1 MTYMTY
7 IINKTIGINTMI
19 VSVDEMKNYLRVDY
33 SDDDAL
39 IEKMIESSE
48 KLCEDIA
55 RLSFDEIND
64 LKTIKIAVMY
74 SVAFMYEHR
83 ENADY
88 HALTI
93 SLRSLLEGDRKSV
106 F

>member
-1 MTYMTY
+1 MTY

-48 KLCEDIA
+48 RLCEDIA
-55 RLSFDEIND
+55 RLCFDETND

>member
-48 KLCEDIA
+48 RLCEDIA

>member
-1 MTYMTY
+1 MTY

>member
-1 MTYMTY
+1 
-7 IINKTIGINTMI
+7 MI

-48 KLCEDIA
+48 RLCEDIA

-74 SVAFMYEHR
+74 SVAFMYENR

>member
-1 MTYMTY
+1 
-7 IINKTIGINTMI
+7 MI
-19 VSVDEMKNYLRVDY
+19 VSVDEMRKYLRVDY
-33 SDDDAL
+33 SDDDDL
-39 IEKMIESSE
+39 IENMIQSSE

-64 LKTIKIAVMY
+64 LDKVKIAVMY
-74 SVAFMYEHR
+74 SVAYMYEHR
-83 ENADY
+83 EEADY

-93 SLRSLLEGDRKSV
+93 SLRSFLEGARKSV

>member
-1 MTYMTY
+1 MTY
-7 IINKTIGINTMI
+7 ISNRTIGINTMI

-48 KLCEDIA
+48 RLCEDIA

>member
-1 MTYMTY
+1 
-7 IINKTIGINTMI
+7 MI
-19 VSVDEMKNYLRVDY
+19 VSVDEMRKYLRVDY
-33 SDDDAL
+33 SDDDDL
-39 IEKMIESSE
+39 IGNMIQSSE

-64 LKTIKIAVMY
+64 LDKVKIAVMY
-74 SVAFMYEHR
+74 SVAYMYEHR
-83 ENADY
+83 EEADY

-93 SLRSLLEGDRKSV
+93 SLRSFLEGDRKSV

>member
-1 MTYMTY
+1 
-7 IINKTIGINTMI
+7 MI
-19 VSVDEMKNYLRVDY
+19 VSVDEMKKYLRVDY
-33 SDDDAL
+33 EDDDQL
-39 IEKMIESSE
+39 IESMINSSE

-64 LKTIKIAVMY
+64 LDKLKIAVMY
-74 SVAFMYEHR
+74 SVAYMYEHR
-83 ENADY
+83 EEADY
-88 HALTI
+88 HTLTI